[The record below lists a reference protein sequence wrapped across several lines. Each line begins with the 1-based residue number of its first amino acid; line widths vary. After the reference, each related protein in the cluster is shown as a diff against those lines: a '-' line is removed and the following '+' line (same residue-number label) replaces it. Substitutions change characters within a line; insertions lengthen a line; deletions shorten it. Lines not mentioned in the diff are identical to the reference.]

1 MKKTTLYWTLT
12 IVSIMTLNISNI
24 ISQKQ
29 LAMPF
34 GLTCAA
40 GIITI
45 PIVYVANDCMTE
57 VYGFRKAMQ
66 TTGITYATNLF
77 ASLCFII
84 TINLPSSYTYN
95 NNEQFAAILGN
106 TPRFLLASAVSFI
119 IGSAINNA
127 IMTVMHNVNGEN
139 HLFIRC
145 WLSTVAGE
153 ISDKTIYMLIAFVG
167 TLPMQAIATN
177 ILTSTLTAIIY
188 ETIVYPL
195 ITRHVIKWAKTL
207 D

>member
-1 MKKTTLYWTLT
+1 MKKTTLYWILT
-12 IVSIMTLNISNI
+12 ITSVMTLNISNI

-45 PIVYVANDCMTE
+45 PIVYIVNDCMTE
-57 VYGFRKAMQ
+57 VFGFNKAMK
-66 TTGITYATNLF
+66 TTGIAYATNLF
-77 ASLCFII
+77 ASLCFILA
-84 TINLPSSYTYN
+84 INLPSAYTYT

-119 IGSAINNA
+119 IGSAVNNA
-127 IMTVMHNVNGEN
+127 IMAGMHKIHGDK
-139 HLFIRC
+139 HLFARC
-145 WLSTVAGE
+145 WISTIAGE
-153 ISDKTIYMLIAFVG
+153 ISDKTIYLLIAFIGV
-167 TLPMQAIATN
+167 LPMNAIATN
-177 ILTSTLTAIIY
+177 IIASTLVAIIY
-188 ETIVYPL
+188 ESIVYPFA
-195 ITRHVIKWAKTL
+195 TRHVIKWAKTL